1 MKRGLEAEGGEG
13 GAEQGAK
20 AVSKPG
26 AGPGDGQRP
35 APKKLKLS
43 LGGAAGLATR
53 GGKPPEGQPPGG
65 GRGSPGPPA
74 DPGPRPPQNAVPNGV
89 PGATVDR
96 PRKLI
101 VRKGGAQSAVGKTS
115 PLHGGAPMAVSEA
128 STSPSK
134 VEGQQGDVGA
144 AERGNGVK
152 APPIRIVMSASG
164 TKGRPAKPPSVDGAS
179 EPSSPPPA
187 PLPPRPSIPLKLKL
201 SKQAA
206 PAPAPAPAPASAPAP
221 APATAVSAE
230 DLETQTAAKS
240 SSGAAAPASEG
251 ENGDKPAG
259 EVAPAKVEGEA
270 EEPAEV
276 KPKVK
281 ARRAGRER
289 EKGPII
295 GNNAG
300 KQAIYTGLG

>member
-35 APKKLKLS
+35 RPRSSSSAWAERPVS
-43 LGGAAGLATR
+43 
-53 GGKPPEGQPPGG
+53 PPGG
-65 GRGSPGPPA
+65 ASHPKGSRGGRARIARASCGPWTST
-74 DPGPRPPQNAVPNGV
+74 PQNAVPNGV

-115 PLHGGAPMAVSEA
+115 PLPGGAPMAVSEA

-201 SKQAA
+201 SKQAR
-206 PAPAPAPAPASAPAP
+206 PRSRSCP
-221 APATAVSAE
+221 
-230 DLETQTAAKS
+230 
-240 SSGAAAPASEG
+240 
-251 ENGDKPAG
+251 
-259 EVAPAKVEGEA
+259 
-270 EEPAEV
+270 
-276 KPKVK
+276 
-281 ARRAGRER
+281 
-289 EKGPII
+289 GP
-295 GNNAG
+295 
-300 KQAIYTGLG
+300 GLGPGPSPSPSNRCLS